1 MISERRETNKLL
13 EYLRIKTVQPEPDY
27 GIYYFRKLIVSYIT
41 LPNT

>member
-27 GIYYFRKLIVSYIT
+27 GTISES
-41 LPNT
+41 